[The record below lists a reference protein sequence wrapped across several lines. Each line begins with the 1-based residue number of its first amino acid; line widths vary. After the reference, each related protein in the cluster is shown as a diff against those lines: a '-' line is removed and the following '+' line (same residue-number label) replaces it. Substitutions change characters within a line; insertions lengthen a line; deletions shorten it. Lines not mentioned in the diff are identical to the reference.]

1 LEAAS
6 QPAALVTRSWVGR
19 VRVVG
24 SADVIDAFVAWQ
36 KKVRFAGST
45 LHRDSNE
52 AAPSGAVSVLTAGR
66 LLGWALAEA
75 SRATGWPVTTR
86 RMLRCNRMR
95 SPIDDPDATPGR
107 QAVRRRARSIRGHA
121 LSTLRP

>member
-1 LEAAS
+1 MEAAS

-36 KKVRFAGST
+36 KTVRFDGSA

-52 AAPSGAVSVLTAGR
+52 AAPSGAASVLTAAASGR
-66 LLGWALAEA
+66 
-75 SRATGWPVTTR
+75 PVAGADPGCGPCITTR
-86 RMLRCNRMR
+86 RMLRQAARGSQYMTQTPPLD
-95 SPIDDPDATPGR
+95 SPAFSASPDRYEADR
-107 QAVRRRARSIRGHA
+107 Q
-121 LSTLRP
+121 STR

>member
-1 LEAAS
+1 MEAAS

-36 KKVRFAGST
+36 KTVRFDGST

-52 AAPSGAVSVLTAGR
+52 AAPSGAASVLTAGASR
-66 LLGWALAEA
+66 PLGWVLAEA
-75 SRATGWPVTTR
+75 ESGHRVASDEPSYAWVQPYEV
-86 RMLRCNRMR
+86 
-95 SPIDDPDATPGR
+95 PDR
-107 QAVRRRARSIRGHA
+107 
-121 LSTLRP
+121 